1 MLKITRKKDTYGDF
15 SGDSSFYDESDFN
28 NMDISD
34 EGVTGFGAESAPA
47 TVTTEPVA
55 PTPAT
60 VALKIIN
67 PKAYDE
73 APDIVDFLLAG
84 NAVLI
89 NIETLGREHIVRML
103 DYLSGA
109 VKAIGGIMTKVGK
122 TTLVIAPKNV
132 DVSSIEAM
140 VGNN

>member
-15 SGDSSFYDESDFN
+15 NSFYEESDFN

-34 EGVTGFGAESAPA
+34 ENVTGFDAEPAP
-47 TVTTEPVA
+47 VTPDPVEPA
-55 PTPAT
+55 PAT
-60 VALKIIN
+60 VALKIVN
-67 PKAYDE
+67 PKGYDE
-73 APDIVDFLLAG
+73 ASEMVEFLLAG
-84 NAVLI
+84 NTVLI
-89 NIETLGREHIVRML
+89 NIENLSRDHAIRML

-109 VKAIGGIMTKVGK
+109 IKALGGILTKVGK

>member
-15 SGDSSFYDESDFN
+15 NSFYGESDFN

-34 EGVTGFGAESAPA
+34 ENVTGFDAEPIPAP
-47 TVTTEPVA
+47 VTPDPVEPA
-55 PTPAT
+55 PAT
-60 VALKIIN
+60 VALKIVN
-67 PKAYDE
+67 PKGYDE
-73 APDIVDFLLAG
+73 APEMVEFLLAG
-84 NAVLI
+84 NTVLI
-89 NIETLGREHIVRML
+89 NIENLSRDHAIRML

-109 VKAIGGIMTKVGK
+109 IKALGGIMTKVGK

-132 DVSSIEAM
+132 DVSSIEAK

>member
-15 SGDSSFYDESDFN
+15 NSFYGESDFN

-34 EGVTGFGAESAPA
+34 ENVTGFDAEPIPAP
-47 TVTTEPVA
+47 VTPDPVEPA
-55 PTPAT
+55 PAT
-60 VALKIIN
+60 VALKIVN
-67 PKAYDE
+67 PKGYDE
-73 APDIVDFLLAG
+73 APEMVEFLLAG
-84 NAVLI
+84 NTVLI
-89 NIETLGREHIVRML
+89 NIENLSRDHAIRML

-109 VKAIGGIMTKVGK
+109 IKALGGIMTKVGK

-132 DVSSIEAM
+132 DVSSIEAR

>member
-34 EGVTGFGAESAPA
+34 EAVTGFGDTAPVN
-47 TVTTEPVA
+47 VTPEPVA
-55 PTPAT
+55 PAPAT
-60 VALKIIN
+60 IALKIIN
-67 PKAYDE
+67 PKAYNE
-73 APDIVDFLLAG
+73 APEIVDMLLAG

-89 NIETLGREHIVRML
+89 NIETLGSEHIVRML

>member
-15 SGDSSFYDESDFN
+15 NSFYGEIDFN

-34 EGVTGFGAESAPA
+34 ENVTGFDAEPTPAP
-47 TVTTEPVA
+47 VTPDPVEPA
-55 PTPAT
+55 PAT
-60 VALKIIN
+60 VALKIVN
-67 PKAYDE
+67 PKGYDE
-73 APDIVDFLLAG
+73 APEMVEFLLAG
-84 NAVLI
+84 NTVLI
-89 NIETLGREHIVRML
+89 NIENLSRDHAIRML

-109 VKAIGGIMTKVGK
+109 IKALGGIMNKVGK

>member
-34 EGVTGFGAESAPA
+34 ETVTGFGADTAPVN
-47 TVTTEPVA
+47 VTPEPVA
-55 PTPAT
+55 PAPAT

>member
-15 SGDSSFYDESDFN
+15 NSFYGESDFN

-34 EGVTGFGAESAPA
+34 ENVTGFDAEPIPAP
-47 TVTTEPVA
+47 VTPDPVEPA
-55 PTPAT
+55 PAT
-60 VALKIIN
+60 VALKIVN
-67 PKAYDE
+67 PKGYDE
-73 APDIVDFLLAG
+73 APEMVEFLLAG
-84 NAVLI
+84 NTVLI
-89 NIETLGREHIVRML
+89 NIENLSRDHAIRML

-109 VKAIGGIMTKVGK
+109 IKALGGIMTKVGK